1 MQQWW
6 FENTCKYSKKTIFLS
21 TWKGSFLLMIFIS
34 FFSFFS
40 VVNDTVYADKK
51 DFISKVEDI
60 NSLKFTFKNNI
71 SPYIWKIIKDYK
83 NGENILKNND
93 IAFSFLEDN
102 MQIFLSIL
110 WYGAYKQDI
119 IYIYNQFKPYKKD
132 IFKLLWENEKKNYL
146 IIFENIWEERPDSWF
161 FWSFAKVS
169 FSWWHLVDFKI
180 YDSYYLLWKHCL
192 TSWENWFEKCKN
204 KKDLSLKNDIE
215 PYKELWPQT
224 TFLTSN
230 IFWFTK
236 LNGESVIKH
245 YNQVFDDKIEGV
257 IFLKSTILEDLLSNG
272 KKAIWKMEVLNALN
286 KSEGNYKDDET
297 LKWLWW
303 AKQDYL
309 EYINS
314 FDKKQLIL
322 NFIKNY
328 DKIVQS
334 WKVRVYLPS
343 ISKDFEDY
351 LKQSNL
357 IYYKKENFAY
367 LFFYNL
373 WFNKISKFVDHIIIL
388 DDKVYINPKEL
399 KLSNWKHILKY
410 INVLND
416 EQAYY
421 DFLKEHDVKKDSY
434 LYDKTIAYK
443 HILILPEHCK
453 NKGKNDNIY
462 VIECE

>member
-6 FENTCKYSKKTIFLS
+6 FENTSKYNKKAIFLN
-21 TWKGSFLLMIFIS
+21 TWKGSFLLIIFIS
-34 FFSFFS
+34 FLSFFS
-40 VVNDTVYADKK
+40 IVNDTVHADKQ
-51 DFISKVEDI
+51 DFVKKVEDI
-60 NSLKFTFKNNI
+60 NSLEFTFKNNI
-71 SPYIWKIIKDYK
+71 SSQIWKIIKDYK
-83 NGENILKNND
+83 NGENILKDND

-102 MQIFLSIL
+102 MQVFLSIL

-119 IYIYNQFKPYKKD
+119 SYIYNQFKPYKQD
-132 IFKLLWENEKKNYL
+132 IFKLLWKNEKKNYL

-169 FSWWHLVDFKI
+169 FSWWHLVDFKV
-180 YDSYYLLWKHCL
+180 YDSYYLLWKYCG
-192 TSWENWFEKCKN
+192 TSWENWFENCKN

-215 PYKELWPQT
+215 PYNALWSKT

-236 LNGESVIKH
+236 LNGESIIRH
-245 YNQVFDDKIEGV
+245 YNQVFDDKISWV
-257 IFLKSTILEDLLSNG
+257 IFLKSSVLENLFPNW
-272 KKAIWKMEVLNALN
+272 KEKIRKMEVLNALSESSWEYEDD
-286 KSEGNYKDDET
+286 KSI
-297 LKWLWW
+297 KWIWW

-314 FDKKQLIL
+314 FDKKDLAL
-322 NFIKNY
+322 KFIKNY
-328 DKIVQS
+328 KNILKEWKI
-334 WKVRVYLPS
+334 RVYLPW
-343 ISKDFEDY
+343 ISKNFENH

-357 IYYKKENFAY
+357 IYYKKPSYAY
-367 LFFYNL
+367 LFFYNI

-399 KLSNWKHILKY
+399 KLSSWKHILKY
-410 INVLND
+410 INVLNN

-421 DFLKEHDVKKDSY
+421 DFLKQHNIKKDSY
-434 LYDKTIAYK
+434 LYDTNMIYK
-443 HILILPEHCK
+443 QTLILPEYCK
-453 NKGKNDNIY
+453 QKSKTDNIY